1 MKTIEEKLS
10 KPVII
15 SAAITGSGPTRAT
28 NPNVPTTSAEIAE
41 SSVRA
46 AEAGAAIVHIHVRES
61 DGTPSA
67 RAEVYHETFERIREQ
82 SNVLICATTGA
93 GGGRFDESARMAA
106 LPLLPDLASLDAGSM
121 NWDDRVVENSVPF
134 LRRMAEG
141 LTSRDIVPEVEV
153 FDPGMISTVA
163 RLADEGLLPG
173 NTRWWFQI
181 CLGVRGGSPCD
192 AASMLHMRSMLPEGA
207 EWSIMGVGAGQL
219 AVNMVALAE
228 GGHIRTGFEDTLYY
242 RPGELAKS
250 NAQLVSRIVDFA
262 NHLGRPVATPD
273 QAAQMLGCRHRLTS
287 V

>member
-28 NPNVPTTSAEIAE
+28 NPNVPITPAEIAE
-41 SSVRA
+41 SALRA
-46 AEAGAAIVHIHVRES
+46 ADAGAAIVHIHVRES

-67 RAEVYHETFERIREQ
+67 RVEVYQETFDRIKAE

-93 GGGRFDESARMAA
+93 GGGRFDEAARMAA
-106 LPLLPDLASLDAGSM
+106 LPLFPGLGSLDAGTM
-121 NWDDRVVENSVPF
+121 NWDERVVENSMPF

-141 LTSRDIVPEVEV
+141 LTSRNIVPEVEV

-163 RLADEGLLPG
+163 RLTAEGLLPG
-173 NTRWWFQI
+173 STGWWFQI

-192 AASMLHMRSMLPEGA
+192 AASILHMVSMLPDGA
-207 EWSIMGVGAGQL
+207 EWSVMGVGAGQL
-219 AVNMVALAE
+219 AVNMIALAE

-250 NAQLVSRIVDFA
+250 NAQFVSRIVEFA
-262 NHLGRPVATPD
+262 GHLGRPVATPD
-273 QAAQMLGCRHRLTS
+273 QAAEMLGCRNRA
-287 V
+287 